1 MQKITILGH
10 MGKDPEQRSTKN
22 GVNLLTFSVAVK
34 YNKNNTIW
42 YDVVIWE
49 KKRPIFSSILPHLS
63 KGSKVIIGGTLLPV
77 NLYSSKTGET
87 RAQLSVDPD
96 YITFGP
102 SAKKEE
108 GDGKPSVFEKEGET
122 QEELP
127 F

>member
-1 MQKITILGH
+1 MQKLTIMGH
-10 MGKDPEQRSTKN
+10 MGKDPEERSTKN
-22 GVNLLTFSVAVK
+22 GMKLLTFSVAVK

-49 KKRPIFSSILPHLS
+49 KKRALFSTILPHLS
-63 KGSKVIIGGTLLPV
+63 KGSKVIVGGTLLPV
-77 NLYSSKTGET
+77 NIYTPQNGEP

-108 GDGKPSVFEKEGET
+108 GTAPSVFKEEKE
-122 QEELP
+122 EELP